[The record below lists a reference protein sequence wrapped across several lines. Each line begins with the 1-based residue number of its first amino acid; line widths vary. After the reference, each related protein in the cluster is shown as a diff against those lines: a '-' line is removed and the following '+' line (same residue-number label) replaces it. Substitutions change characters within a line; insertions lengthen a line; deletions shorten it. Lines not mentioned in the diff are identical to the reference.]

1 MGGDINFL
9 HGWDGDVLVT
19 EFEDGVEDDF
29 GFFTDDETL
38 VVVDQADVEWV
49 FLRIYI
55 DIEDLCIGVSDSK
68 YFNSLRGFAERNEI
82 LPISKNRA
90 TPINPNLDI
99 INSRTFLII
108 KPHQLP
114 TDMSFLTTH
123 NRPFPNHRSRRKA
136 IPHQLHNIKPTFFW
150 DLIYQNLLINNL
162 KRVFTILYL
171 EQLLIGRVEIL

>member
-1 MGGDINFL
+1 MGGESDFL

-29 GFFTDDETL
+29 GLFADDETL
-38 VVVDQADVEWV
+38 VVVDQANVEWV

-55 DIEDLCIGVSDSK
+55 DIENLCIGISDSK
-68 YFNSLRGFAERNEI
+68 YFNSLRGFAERNKV

-99 INSRTFLII
+99 INSPTILII
-108 KPHQLP
+108 KPHQLS

-123 NRPFPNHRSRRKA
+123 NCPFSNHRSWGKA

-150 DLIYQNLLINNL
+150 YLIYQNVVINDLEGVFAVFDLEELL
-162 KRVFTILYL
+162 V
-171 EQLLIGRVEIL
+171 GGV